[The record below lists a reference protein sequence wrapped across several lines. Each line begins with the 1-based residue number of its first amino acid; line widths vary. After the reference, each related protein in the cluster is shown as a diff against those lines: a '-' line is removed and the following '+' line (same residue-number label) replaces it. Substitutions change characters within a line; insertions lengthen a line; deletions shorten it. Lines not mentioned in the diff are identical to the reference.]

1 MGNSKLMPKTI
12 NQHLDSVYPALAM
25 MAGMQLEIFTA
36 INNQR
41 MTAAQVAKI
50 LEVKETKLRPLLYAL
65 VVAGLLEVDES
76 LFFNTEESAEF
87 LVRGKPR
94 YIGGL
99 HSTYSDLW
107 ASTMRTADS
116 IRAGEPKAKHD
127 FSAMTQS
134 ELRSFVRGLDAG
146 AAASARR
153 LMKEYDMNQFNR
165 LLDAGGGSGG
175 VAIALARFCP
185 NLSAT
190 VAELPNVAPITREC
204 IADNDISDRVGVTEC
219 DLIESSPEGAYDAIV
234 MRSVLQVLGADDAQ
248 SVVSNCVQTLRRGG
262 EFFVIG
268 RMLDD
273 SRVSPQEAVAV
284 NVMFLNVYEEG
295 QAYTESEYRS
305 WLEAAGLAENERIA
319 LAGGYS
325 IMRGVKH

>member
-41 MTAAQVAKI
+41 MPAAQVAKI
-50 LEVKETKLRPLLYAL
+50 LEVKETQLRPLLYAL

-134 ELRSFVRGLDAG
+134 ELRSFVR
-146 AAASARR
+146 
-153 LMKEYDMNQFNR
+153 
-165 LLDAGGGSGG
+165 
-175 VAIALARFCP
+175 
-185 NLSAT
+185 
-190 VAELPNVAPITREC
+190 
-204 IADNDISDRVGVTEC
+204 
-219 DLIESSPEGAYDAIV
+219 
-234 MRSVLQVLGADDAQ
+234 
-248 SVVSNCVQTLRRGG
+248 
-262 EFFVIG
+262 
-268 RMLDD
+268 
-273 SRVSPQEAVAV
+273 
-284 NVMFLNVYEEG
+284 
-295 QAYTESEYRS
+295 
-305 WLEAAGLAENERIA
+305 
-319 LAGGYS
+319 
-325 IMRGVKH
+325 

>member
-1 MGNSKLMPKTI
+1 
-12 NQHLDSVYPALAM
+12 
-25 MAGMQLEIFTA
+25 
-36 INNQR
+36 
-41 MTAAQVAKI
+41 
-50 LEVKETKLRPLLYAL
+50 
-65 VVAGLLEVDES
+65 
-76 LFFNTEESAEF
+76 
-87 LVRGKPR
+87 
-94 YIGGL
+94 
-99 HSTYSDLW
+99 
-107 ASTMRTADS
+107 MRTADS

-175 VAIALARFCP
+175 VAIALARLCP

-234 MRSVLQVLGADDAQ
+234 IRSVLQGRGADDAQ
-248 SVVSNCVQTLRRGG
+248 AVVSNCVQTLRRGG

-305 WLEAAGLAENERIA
+305 WLEAAGLGENERIA

>member
-12 NQHLDSVYPALAM
+12 NKHLDSVYPALAM

-36 INNQR
+36 INDQR
-41 MTAAQVAKI
+41 MTASEVAKI
-50 LEVKETKLRPLLYAL
+50 LKVQETRLRPLLYAL
-65 VVAGLLEVDES
+65 VVGGLLAVDEG
-76 LFFNTEESAEF
+76 LFFNTDESAEF

-107 ASTMRTADS
+107 ASTMHTADS
-116 IRAGEPKAKHD
+116 IRTGEPKAKHD
-127 FSAMTQS
+127 FSAMTPS

-153 LMKEYDMNQFNR
+153 LVKEYGMKQFNT

-175 VAIALARFCP
+175 LAIALAGLCP
-185 NLSAT
+185 NLMAT

-204 IADNDISDRVGVTEC
+204 IADNDVSERVGVTEC
-219 DLIESSPEGAYDAIV
+219 DLSASPPEGTYDAIV
-234 MRSVLQVLGADDAQ
+234 MRSVLQVLGDDDAKA
-248 SVVSNCVQTLRRGG
+248 VVSNCAQALRHGG

-273 SRVSPQEAVAV
+273 SRVSPKEAVAV
-284 NVMFLNVYEEG
+284 NVMFINVYEDG

-305 WLEAAGLAENERIA
+305 WLQDAGLVENERVV

-325 IMRGVKH
+325 IMRGVKR